1 MHILTHKEIL
11 VARLKLPKISRL
23 ISAHL
28 FYLALHRRHVS
39 SVYYVKDDWMTEE
52 LNMLS
57 LIYMHIL
64 THDYIITL
72 CYIRFNRNFILM
84 LTGAFGCLLETRIG
98 DKIRGPI
105 RPRQ

>member
-39 SVYYVKDDWMTEE
+39 SVYCVKDDWMTEE

-72 CYIRFNRNFILM
+72 CYTSVNSTAILS
-84 LTGAFGCLLETRIG
+84 
-98 DKIRGPI
+98 
-105 RPRQ
+105 